1 MIYVGIDVGKD
12 TLVIARQ
19 VLTDAQLPKAF
30 AIEKIDNTL
39 DSIDAWLSKTDLTQ
53 TQIIFEATGKYS
65 YRLAYCLDLFEGAYS
80 ILSPKQS
87 KGFAQSMKIVSQN
100 DERDAILLSLYGKCF
115 TPSVNQEVDEQLHKL
130 RQKRKHLS
138 SLLSQR
144 QVVSNQLHAM
154 EFDPRADQQVKE
166 SLEMLQTT
174 LEIQIQTFQDELYHL
189 DDEQYQKLYQQLLSI
204 TGIGPAS
211 ASALIVATN
220 GFIHFDCVK
229 KVFKFLGTIPSSKDS
244 GTSVKIKG
252 QIIKTGIP
260 HVRAILYNAAKSAKR
275 YNLACK
281 DLYERLRKKGKAH
294 KVAMIAVVNKLIKQA
309 FAVVKN
315 QTVFDNNYAFA
326 K

>member
-19 VLTDAQLPKAF
+19 VLPDAQLPKAF
-30 AIEKIDNTL
+30 ATEKIDNTL

-65 YRLAYCLDLFEGAYS
+65 YRLAYCLDLREIAYS

-87 KGFAQSMKIVSQN
+87 SGFAQSMKIVSQN

-115 TPSVNQEVDEQLHKL
+115 TPSVNHEVDEQLHKL

-144 QVVSNQLHAM
+144 QAISNQLHAM

-166 SLEMLQTT
+166 SLEMLQST

-189 DDEQYQKLYQQLLSI
+189 NDEEYQKLYQQLLSI

-220 GFIHFDCVK
+220 GFLYFDDVK

-244 GTSVKIKG
+244 GTSVKIKLESL
-252 QIIKTGIP
+252 K
-260 HVRAILYNAAKSAKR
+260 
-275 YNLACK
+275 
-281 DLYERLRKKGKAH
+281 
-294 KVAMIAVVNKLIKQA
+294 
-309 FAVVKN
+309 
-315 QTVFDNNYAFA
+315 
-326 K
+326 